1 MQETSQPAR
10 EGRGRRHHV
19 MSPRGWETNCPVGS
33 ANHWERRVKRNVE
46 TETPRPTSVPLAA
59 WAGWSARRLGEIF
72 QTHCHVYRA
81 HGPSIA
87 PKRVPRHSSQE
98 NLRERLPF
106 LPTYLTPAPPLR
118 GAAPPLLSPSP
129 SDQPNI
135 RGGRHTLYPPWV
147 AFTLLPSSCPY
158 PTTYPTLPCC
168 VCVS

>member
-1 MQETSQPAR
+1 
-10 EGRGRRHHV
+10 

-33 ANHWERRVKRNVE
+33 ANHWERWVKRNVE

-118 GAAPPLLSPSP
+118 GAAPLLCSLPRPRTSLISEADDILYTHPGLLSRSSLVPAP
-129 SDQPNI
+129 
-135 RGGRHTLYPPWV
+135 TLP
-147 AFTLLPSSCPY
+147 
-158 PTTYPTLPCC
+158 PTLPCC
-168 VCVS
+168 VCVSGTRLRRSAFSSHS